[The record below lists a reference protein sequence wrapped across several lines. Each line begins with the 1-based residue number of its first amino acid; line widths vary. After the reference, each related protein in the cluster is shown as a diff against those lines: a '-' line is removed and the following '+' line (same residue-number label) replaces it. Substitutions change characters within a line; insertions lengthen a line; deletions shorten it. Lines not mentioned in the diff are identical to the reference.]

1 MNAIA
6 DELNA
11 RLLDAA
17 YTRFR
22 CAVAFVR
29 WSGLHLIDQP
39 LQRFAN
45 RPGTSLEC
53 FVGVDLGGTTIEAL
67 TYLHELPGCTLHVV
81 RSGIPTVV
89 FHPKVYALEGR
100 NRWWVLIGSG
110 NLSTGGLHSNVEAY
124 VTLEGSGPDRS
135 LLDGLFRSY
144 ADPPFTPEHVRRTDA
159 DFLRELSAEL
169 ATYTERAPD
178 RDSGGRPSDPVPM
191 VDGFS
196 PPAPAGRPPAT
207 AGGRGRSTRPP
218 QTVPAAPDVLYL
230 ELWDET
236 GGGTQVQIPKAA
248 YTGYFGASEDTTT
261 FIQLDTPAGPIAGVR
276 LQWFTNATFRI
287 GLPFVGS
294 SRSGANR
301 RGVLRFERT
310 APDAYRVS
318 LQLAGQ
324 RRYAAWLARC
334 DRQRPGSKRWGIH

>member
-100 NRWWVLIGSG
+100 NRWWVLIGS
-110 NLSTGGLHSNVEAY
+110 
-124 VTLEGSGPDRS
+124 
-135 LLDGLFRSY
+135 
-144 ADPPFTPEHVRRTDA
+144 
-159 DFLRELSAEL
+159 
-169 ATYTERAPD
+169 
-178 RDSGGRPSDPVPM
+178 
-191 VDGFS
+191 
-196 PPAPAGRPPAT
+196 
-207 AGGRGRSTRPP
+207 
-218 QTVPAAPDVLYL
+218 
-230 ELWDET
+230 
-236 GGGTQVQIPKAA
+236 
-248 YTGYFGASEDTTT
+248 
-261 FIQLDTPAGPIAGVR
+261 
-276 LQWFTNATFRI
+276 
-287 GLPFVGS
+287 